1 LFEGVNIG
9 RHAKLRRCVVDK
21 DVEIPSGAVIG
32 YDLEADR
39 QRFHV
44 SPGGIVVIGKGELV

>member
-1 LFEGVNIG
+1 
-9 RHAKLRRCVVDK
+9 VDK